1 MTAADSPASPD
12 ASPAPASTPP
22 APPPRRRWRWP
33 TAGAAAVV
41 LYAAL
46 GFLLAPRL
54 VRQAIVE
61 KGSAALK
68 RPVAVAEVK
77 INPFTLSVWVRGLEV
92 KDRDGGRLAAW
103 EELHVRLAPWK
114 VLFRDVGLAELTLTR
129 PFLRLGLDRQGRLNV
144 QDLLEGDGAP
154 QPAPAAAKKKEP
166 ALGLALDRLEV
177 LEASVVF
184 GDATVAP
191 PFETTLGPLTV
202 KLRDFRTR
210 GGAESPYSFE
220 GTTEAGETF
229 SWSGTV
235 LSSPIRSRGTVAF
248 SKVALPKYDPY
259 LRGEAP
265 NLEVRRGTLALSTR
279 YELEWGAASRRL
291 AIQGLKLGVADLALA
306 GRGDAAPSVELPSIE
321 VSGVDV
327 DVLGK
332 SATVAEVKL
341 SGGAIDARRAKD
353 RSLNLARIGELTP
366 SPPSKWTWRVGAVA
380 LEGLGVRFEDAV
392 PATPGRLELSG
403 VALRIEGL
411 AKGSGAPC
419 PFSASFKQGAA
430 GTFAVKGTVRP
441 FAPAGELSL
450 DGAGLELAALAPWLD
465 GEAPVR
471 LADGK
476 LGLSARTT
484 FDASGAATAW
494 TFGGDVRVEGLV
506 LLHPTRNEE
515 LVRWRALEVLGVD
528 AASAGRRAA
537 VKTVRLVEPRLRAV
551 IFEDGTTAFASAPK
565 GGAEPAPAPAPA
577 AKPAAPGPAWRTSLG
592 LFQIVRGR
600 FGFVDRSIAPP
611 VLLSLTD
618 VEAKVA
624 SLSSDPHVRS
634 TVDVKA
640 LVEGGAPL
648 TVTGTL
654 NPLQTSAYT
663 DLVIAG
669 KGVDLSPLGPYAG
682 KHLGYGLQKGKLDV
696 DLKCTIQDKALASTN
711 VARVDQLTLGE
722 ATNSPDATKIPVRL
736 ALALLKDKDGVILLD
751 VPVEGKLDDPEF
763 KLGRVIW
770 RTVLNVLVKVATS
783 PFSALAALAGGGEAD
798 LSLVEF
804 APGGAA
810 LDEGAH
816 KRIELLAKSLA
827 QRPALALEYEGTV
840 DPGADGAALRR
851 AELERL
857 LRLAKGAAQRP
868 PAAEDAVTISVDER
882 PRWVA
887 AAYEAAFPPGA
898 APKPA
903 PGQPTAAP
911 PTFAAMEEKLL
922 GTVQVAPEA
931 LPALA
936 AARPAAARD
945 ALDAAG
951 VDPARLFKVEG
962 GERASKEKGS
972 RAYFSVQSR

>member
-1 MTAADSPASPD
+1 MTASDPATAAPTPDPSGAAASPG
-12 ASPAPASTPP
+12 TPR
-22 APPPRRRWRWP
+22 ARRRLVRWLA
-33 TAGAAAVV
+33 AGAALVA

-46 GFLLAPRL
+46 GALLAPRL
-54 VRQAIVE
+54 VRRAIVE
-61 KGSAALK
+61 KGTAALK
-68 RPVAVAEVK
+68 RRVAVADVT
-77 INPFTLSVWVRGLEV
+77 INPFTLSVRVRGLEV
-92 KDRDGGRLAAW
+92 TGRDGARLAAW
-103 EELHVRLAPWK
+103 DELHVRLAPWK

-144 QDLLEGDGAP
+144 QDLLEGDGEP
-154 QPAPAAAKKKEP
+154 QPPAGPQRQEP

-177 LEASVVF
+177 LEARVVF

-235 LSSPIRSRGTVAF
+235 LSNPVRSRGTVAF
-248 SKVALPKYDPY
+248 AKVALPKYDAY

-265 NLEVRRGTLALSTR
+265 NLEIRRGTLSLSTR
-279 YELEWGAASRRL
+279 YELEWGAAGRRL
-291 AIQGLKLGVADLALA
+291 AIQGLALGVEDLQLA
-306 GRGDAAPSVELPSIE
+306 GRGDPAPSVELPSIA
-321 VSGVDV
+321 VRGVDV
-327 DVLGK
+327 DVLGQA
-332 SATVAEVKL
+332 ATVAEVRL
-341 SGGAIDARRAKD
+341 SGGAVDVRRARD
-353 RSLNLARIGELTP
+353 RSLNLARIGQLAP
-366 SPPSKWTWRVGAVA
+366 SPPSRWTWRVGAVA
-380 LEGLGVRFEDAV
+380 LERLAVRIEDAV
-392 PATPGRLELSG
+392 PAAPARLELAD

-411 AKGSGAPC
+411 AKGSAAPC

-430 GTFAVKGTVRP
+430 GALAVKGTVRP

-450 DGAGLELAALAPWLD
+450 DGSGLELPALAPWLD

-471 LADGK
+471 VADGT
-476 LGLSARTT
+476 LGLAARTT

-494 TFGGDVRVEGLV
+494 TFAGDVRVEGLS
-506 LLHPTRNEE
+506 LRHPTRDEE
-515 LVRWRALEVLGVD
+515 LVRWRSLEVLGVD

-551 IFEDGTTAFASAPK
+551 VFEDGSTAFSGAPAK
-565 GGAEPAPAPAPA
+565 GGAAPAPAPA
-577 AKPAAPGPAWRTSLG
+577 AAPSGPAWRTSLG

-600 FGFVDRSIAPP
+600 LAFVDRSIAPP
-611 VLLSLTD
+611 VVLSLTD
-618 VEAKVA
+618 VEARVA
-624 SLSSDPHVRS
+624 GLSSDPRARS
-634 TVDVKA
+634 TVDVRA
-640 LVEGGAPL
+640 LVEGSAPL

-663 DLVIAG
+663 DLLIAS
-669 KGVDLSPLGPYAG
+669 KGVDLTPLGPYAG

-696 DLKCTIQDKALASTN
+696 DLKATVQDRALTSAN
-711 VARVDQLTLGE
+711 VARVDQLTLGD
-722 ATNSPDATKIPVRL
+722 ATNSPEATTLPVRL
-736 ALALLKDKDGVILLD
+736 ALALLRDKDGVILLD

-783 PFSALAALAGGGEAD
+783 PFSALAALAGGGDAD

-804 APGGAA
+804 APGAAA
-810 LDEGAH
+810 LDEAAT
-816 KRIELLAKSLA
+816 KRVELLARSLA
-827 QRPALALEYEGTV
+827 QRPALALECEGTA
-840 DPGADGAALRR
+840 DPGPDGAALRR

-857 LRLAKGAAQRP
+857 LRRTKGAAQRP
-868 PAAEDAVTISVDER
+868 PAAEDAVTVPVDER

-887 AAYEAAFPPGA
+887 AAYEAAFPPAA

-903 PGQPTAAP
+903 PGQPPPAP
-911 PTFAAMEEKLL
+911 PTFAAMEERLL
-922 GTVQVAPEA
+922 GAVPVAPEA

-936 AARPAAARD
+936 AARTAAARD
-945 ALDAAG
+945 ALLAAG
-951 VDPARLFKVEG
+951 VDAARLFTVEG
-962 GERASKEKGS
+962 GERATREKGS